1 MEAASDRVTPKEEAL
16 AYVHMVADASPGGSA
31 EPSSAP
37 PRDNALDQMKLFDM
51 KKVQPPQFSGRPS
64 DWQEFRFRLW
74 ILMEVVGIAALMK
87 MAEDRGTLGEVTVEE
102 QHETVQARSRLLYL
116 LLSQS
121 LGGKALTILR
131 GVHHANGLEAWRRL
145 TLEYEPRTVARS
157 TAMLTGIL
165 TPKWKDIA
173 VGEFMEAIL
182 QWEKRVED
190 YDDMTGLPLGDAV
203 KVAVVTQYAPAPI
216 RKFLQ
221 LSPVEYVRY
230 AELREA
236 VRVYLQRAR
245 SFDPLGIVT
254 APCPMEVGEV
264 ARGRGDGRGRG
275 KGRGGGGQAAYP
287 SAAGRGRG
295 SGAGRGGRGAGW
307 SSEGSSWWRGGAG
320 AQQRQQTGAGAQQR
334 QQALAASKERVGARP
349 GGTGVT
355 SSGGGTTFQGTCVR
369 CQKWGHKAAQCRAPW
384 EKCPAASKKVN
395 EVAEEE
401 YVLMVVPG
409 EEEMKG
415 DIEEKLEEDI
425 VWKEAVSLDET
436 GLARSEDLRA
446 MFAEEV
452 AEATTGIAK
461 RGVPGSCR
469 YFGQDHDA
477 TWLPGDLEFTSDEV
491 NRARSSLQ
499 EYEPCSVMAVEESPL
514 TAGDELAVSVLID
527 SGAYLHVC
535 PPSFAPTVPV
545 EETAPI
551 VAQSASGKALKY
563 YGQKAVD
570 LITQEGCR
578 LSVVFAVFNVT
589 KPILSAGMMRLRGHS
604 VWLGVNPSLTCG
616 RRRISLKE
624 KGNLFYLTA

>member
-1 MEAASDRVTPKEEAL
+1 M
-16 AYVHMVADASPGGSA
+16 
-31 EPSSAP
+31 
-37 PRDNALDQMKLFDM
+37 
-51 KKVQPPQFSGRPS
+51 
-64 DWQEFRFRLW
+64 
-74 ILMEVVGIAALMK
+74 
-87 MAEDRGTLGEVTVEE
+87 
-102 QHETVQARSRLLYL
+102 
-116 LLSQS
+116 
-121 LGGKALTILR
+121 
-131 GVHHANGLEAWRRL
+131 
-145 TLEYEPRTVARS
+145 
-157 TAMLTGIL
+157 
-165 TPKWKDIA
+165 
-173 VGEFMEAIL
+173 
-182 QWEKRVED
+182 
-190 YDDMTGLPLGDAV
+190 
-203 KVAVVTQYAPAPI
+203 
-216 RKFLQ
+216 
-221 LSPVEYVRY
+221 
-230 AELREA
+230 
-236 VRVYLQRAR
+236 
-245 SFDPLGIVT
+245 
-254 APCPMEVGEV
+254 
-264 ARGRGDGRGRG
+264 
-275 KGRGGGGQAAYP
+275 
-287 SAAGRGRG
+287 
-295 SGAGRGGRGAGW
+295 
-307 SSEGSSWWRGGAG
+307 
-320 AQQRQQTGAGAQQR
+320 
-334 QQALAASKERVGARP
+334 
-349 GGTGVT
+349 
-355 SSGGGTTFQGTCVR
+355 R

-409 EEEMKG
+409 EEEVKG

-452 AEATTGIAK
+452 AEVTTGIAE
-461 RGVPGSCR
+461 RGMPGSCR

-499 EYEPCSVMAVEESPL
+499 EYETCSVMAVEESPL
-514 TAGDELAVSVLID
+514 AAGDELAVSVLID

-624 KGNLFYLTA
+624 KGNLFYLTAKVEGAARHAIEMVALPKGPPGLASIPDDFVQKEEEDAAPKEGEKQGGGAAKTPGVTPALTSSVRVTSKQGGGAAKTPRVAPALTRSARVAGKQSGGDAKTPQKEEEEEDMHREESPPRKDCSALQHVAKSCFDPCLEEDPGPWLLVEWACEPTSKLAAWFQSQGHDILRLCLPEWDMTERGNTELVMDRIKECRGGSTASAGMDLHTVHGVVRMAAHQSGRRIG